1 LESYVISDSELES
14 ALRERFGSVMTSRE
28 NTPTVIEAMI
38 DFELAAEEDTNIE
51 KKLEVIDQ
59 FRIHFKLVPT
69 ISDIE

>member
-1 LESYVISDSELES
+1 
-14 ALRERFGSVMTSRE
+14 
-28 NTPTVIEAMI
+28 MI
-38 DFELAAEEDTNIE
+38 DFELAAKEDTNIE